1 VLGAEPPVSLAVPRS
16 ANRQETMSRIRFAA
30 AVAVITLLLSGCG
43 GPSATARFAAKVNAL
58 CAGTKRQLGAIATV
72 ARTPAALLAKQAE
85 LVAKEARSATSQSP
99 G

>member
-1 VLGAEPPVSLAVPRS
+1 
-16 ANRQETMSRIRFAA
+16 MSRIRFAA

-72 ARTPAALLAKQAE
+72 ARTPAAQLAKQAE
-85 LVAKEARSATSQSP
+85 LVGKEARSATSRSP